1 MRVRVCVCVHL
12 SADWQRLNGIDE
24 VAVATGRF
32 DGVRIA
38 VGGGGGGGDGGGGGI
53 YRQQQ
58 RLCLMFII
66 RLTI

>member
-1 MRVRVCVCVHL
+1 
-12 SADWQRLNGIDE
+12 